1 MPDKQFSVKDFKPP
15 VVCDD
20 SKSNPFIVYF
30 LDNVK
35 KTRK

>member
-1 MPDKQFSVKDFKPP
+1 MPDKQFKLKDFKPP
-15 VVCDD
+15 VVCAD
-20 SKSNPFIVYF
+20 SKSNPYIVDF